1 MEYVRGEDL
10 RSLLKREQQLAPPD
24 AIALVTGVAAG
35 IEFAHRAGVLHR
47 DLKPENV
54 LLPASGIGPK
64 VLDFGVATIA
74 DSETGNFQTLTHR
87 GTIVGTPAYM
97 APEQLRGERVDE
109 RADVYSLAV
118 LTYEVLTGRL
128 PFGAGSI
135 VEIGIKQTDLTGQL
149 DVTGVPAA
157 ILPVLMKALSVARDD
172 RPASA
177 AAFASALAEPS
188 AHS

>member
-1 MEYVRGEDL
+1 M
-10 RSLLKREQQLAPPD
+10 
-24 AIALVTGVAAG
+24 
-35 IEFAHRAGVLHR
+35 
-47 DLKPENV
+47 
-54 LLPASGIGPK
+54 
-64 VLDFGVATIA
+64 
-74 DSETGNFQTLTHR
+74 
-87 GTIVGTPAYM
+87 
-97 APEQLRGERVDE
+97 DE

-135 VEIGIKQTDLTGQL
+135 VEIGIKQTDLTGQV

-157 ILPVLMKALSVARDD
+157 LLPVLMKALSVARDN

-177 AAFASALAEPS
+177 AAFASALAGPS